1 MSKEDLQDAFRKHQN
16 SVLLLLCFFRGGGWR
31 GGEGVVGRKG
41 FMRPSSNQQFRI
53 TQAPSI
59 QVS

>member
-16 SVLLLLCFFRGGGWR
+16 SVLLLCVFS
-31 GGEGVVGRKG
+31 EGVVGRKG
-41 FMRPSSNQQFRI
+41 FMQPSSNQQFRI
-53 TQAPSI
+53 TQAPST